1 MQPLTYQQTSEF
13 IPTAVINRSQ
23 TKQAPGHEKI
33 RDAVR
38 AWSAVDNQDVVAA
51 LIVNEYRE
59 QGGGTIDF
67 PDDVSRA
74 RQKLFR
80 FLDNKFDS
88 EKYRNNVRE
97 LTPAILAVL
106 PLEYRGYLVEQ
117 DSFMARLAEMEK
129 ELSEAKQAVI
139 LNAPRHQK
147 LKEMSEGIV
156 SMFRVDPD
164 LAGPLMAMVTTM
176 LGAI

>member
-1 MQPLTYQQTSEF
+1 MMFDFLRPVASANLTTDFSGSGHSSIRRF
-13 IPTAVINRSQ
+13 ASSFSSHLTRLFLTAGILMTGAFSSHFQSRS
-23 TKQAPGHEKI
+23 
-33 RDAVR
+33 
-38 AWSAVDNQDVVAA
+38 AA
-51 LIVNEYRE
+51 R
-59 QGGGTIDF
+59 
-67 PDDVSRA
+67 R
-74 RQKLFR
+74 
-80 FLDNKFDS
+80 
-88 EKYRNNVRE
+88 
-97 LTPAILAVL
+97 
-106 PLEYRGYLVEQ
+106 
-117 DSFMARLAEMEK
+117 MAEMEK

>member
-1 MQPLTYQQTSEF
+1 M
-13 IPTAVINRSQ
+13 
-23 TKQAPGHEKI
+23 
-33 RDAVR
+33 
-38 AWSAVDNQDVVAA
+38 
-51 LIVNEYRE
+51 
-59 QGGGTIDF
+59 
-67 PDDVSRA
+67 
-74 RQKLFR
+74 
-80 FLDNKFDS
+80 
-88 EKYRNNVRE
+88 RE

-106 PLEYRGYLVEQ
+106 PLEYRGHRVEQ
-117 DSFMARLAEMEK
+117 DSYMARLAEMEK

-176 LGAI
+176 LGQYDRFGMAKAGLREQNRLSGANRNTLIAGELWQTLLRYSIFQCRMWHKRSGAWQISTMVIRALQMSCWKL